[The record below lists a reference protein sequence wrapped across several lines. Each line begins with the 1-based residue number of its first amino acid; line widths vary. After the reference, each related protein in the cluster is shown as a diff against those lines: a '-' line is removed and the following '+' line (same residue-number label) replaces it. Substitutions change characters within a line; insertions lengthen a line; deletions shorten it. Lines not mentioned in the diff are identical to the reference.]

1 MYSTQYGYSNSSKLM
16 DIGPQSLGAEEG
28 GLDWADATPANEMA
42 KRDNR
47 VAQAR
52 ATDGQLGFFII
63 SPCSDKL
70 FRGRAEGDQSA
81 KKQQ

>member
-1 MYSTQYGYSNSSKLM
+1 M

-28 GLDWADATPANEMA
+28 GLDWADATPANEMV

-47 VAQAR
+47 VTQAR
-52 ATDGQLGFFII
+52 ATGEQLGLFMI
-63 SPCSDKL
+63 SPGSNKL
-70 FRGRAEGDQSA
+70 FRGRAEGHQSA

>member
-1 MYSTQYGYSNSSKLM
+1 MYSREYGYSNSSKLM

-28 GLDWADATPANEMA
+28 GLDWADATPANEMV

-52 ATDGQLGFFII
+52 TTGEQLEFFMISPDSNKQLGGFAG
-63 SPCSDKL
+63 SL
-70 FRGRAEGDQSA
+70 A
-81 KKQQ
+81 KR